1 MALTSTHEFLN
12 FGRGDNLI
20 KNYYFGVSDN
30 NREKKLFLCL
40 AIKNRQPTGELMSEN
55 VFESGKE
62 VFFQPGFESDYKRFE
77 ATLKEINSVLARFSA
92 DSITGDIGELHFVVG
107 AIIDK
112 TLHLSQVGE
121 AEAYLIRH
129 KHLSV
134 ISEGLTEEGKKN
146 TFVNIASGEIEN
158 GDVLIFSSAKLLRH
172 VTKNDLVKIFPP
184 ESDPEKD
191 LLRLQNLIESE
202 TLDQIG
208 VNIVKINAV
217 PENGEKTKE
226 KFAIQEIFSNFK
238 NHSFFKRIR
247 EQGFFRQVE
256 AKLFSGSQYEKNLR
270 SKLSYL
276 PNLFKKFQTGG
287 EDQKRKTML
296 IGLGVVIFLLL
307 TSIVFLKVNGG
318 KQQLLDSYENTLAA
332 VQEDIDKA
340 YTLGITDK
348 QKATEILTQ
357 AEEKTK
363 EILQSGYLRGL
374 ASQRMD
380 DIQSIKEKLDSI
392 KKVSEPKL
400 FADLTSAKSDLN
412 SIGLVALANNLAA
425 YEPQGVFEVILSKVE
440 TGKTIGGKEEIIDGH
455 FFRDQN
461 SAVFVSKSNKV
472 IEYTEGRFQFMDTQD
487 PAWKNSRD
495 LKSFGNK
502 IYLLDSTGNQ
512 IWKYQ
517 RSRENYGKAEAY
529 FANTVDLSKALD
541 FSIDGSVYLLNQ
553 DGSIRRFYGGV
564 EEELAIRKAPLTPL
578 KAPTAIYTEEEMTG
592 LYVLEAAE
600 KRVLV
605 YNKEPRSGHLI
616 YSHQLKFPTLGKIQ
630 DMLIDKA
637 SNKIYLLAE
646 NKIYEENL

>member
-12 FGRGDNLI
+12 FGRGDSLI
-20 KNYYFGVSDN
+20 KNYYFGVTDN

-40 AIKNRQPTGELMSEN
+40 AIKNRPSAGELMSEN
-55 VFESGKE
+55 IFESGKE

-77 ATLKEINSVLARFSA
+77 ATLKEINSVLARFGA

-107 AIIDK
+107 AIVDK
-112 TLHLSQVGE
+112 TLHLSQIGE

-134 ISEGLTEEGKKN
+134 ISDGLTEEGKKN
-146 TFVNIASGEIEN
+146 TFINIASGEIEG
-158 GDVLIFSSAKLLRH
+158 GDVLIFSSAKLLRN

-184 ESDPEKD
+184 ESDPEKE

-208 VNIVKINAV
+208 INVVKINSLA
-217 PENGEKTKE
+217 ENGGKKKE
-226 KFAIQEIFSNFK
+226 KFAIQEIFSSFK
-238 NHSFFKRIR
+238 NHSFIKKVR
-247 EQGFFRQVE
+247 EQGFFRQME
-256 AKLFSGSQYEKNLR
+256 AGLFSGKRDEKSLR
-270 SKLSYL
+270 AKLSAL
-276 PNLFKKFQTGG
+276 PALLQQLKTGD
-287 EDQKRKTML
+287 ENQKRKTLL
-296 IGLGVVIFLLL
+296 IGLAVVIFLLL
-307 TSIVFLKVNGG
+307 TSIVFLKFNGN
-318 KQQLLDSYENTLAA
+318 KQQLLDRYESTLAE
-332 VQEDIDKA
+332 VQQDIDKA
-340 YTLGITDK
+340 YTIGITDK

-357 AEEKTK
+357 AEEKTG

-392 KKVSEPKL
+392 KKISEPKL
-400 FADLTSAKSDLN
+400 LADLTSAKTDLN
-412 SIGLVALANNLAA
+412 GIGLVALANNLAA
-425 YEPQGVFEVILSKVE
+425 YEPQGVLEIILSKVE
-440 TGKTIGGKEEIIDGH
+440 TEKTVGGNEEIIDGH

-461 SAVFVSKSNKV
+461 SAVFVTKSNKV
-472 IEYTEGRFQFMDTQD
+472 IEYEDGRFQFMDTQD

-502 IYLLDSTGNQ
+502 IYLLDAAGNQ

-529 FANTVDLSKALD
+529 FANAVDLSKALD
-541 FSIDGSVYLLNQ
+541 FTIDGSVYVLNQ

-564 EEELAIRKAPLTPL
+564 EEELLIRKAPLTAL
-578 KAPTAIYTEEEMTG
+578 KTPTIIYTEEEMTG

-605 YNKEPRSGHLI
+605 YNKEPRSGHLV

-637 SNKIYLLAE
+637 GNKIYLLAE